1 MKNSEKTLPLEP
13 AEDMPVDTADDG
25 QLRQLIEDADQ
36 TYRASAMV
44 GNMSA
49 ASAALNT
56 KLRALN
62 EQARRAEAR
71 SERQELLLG
80 SDPADPSTW
89 SPEVGVFIRS
99 YMDSILERSAAT
111 AEKEAVSNED

>member
-1 MKNSEKTLPLEP
+1 MKNSEETLPLEP

-25 QLRQLIEDADQ
+25 QLGQLIEDADQ

-44 GNMSA
+44 QNMSA

-62 EQARRAEAR
+62 EQARRAEAKAEQR
-71 SERQELLLG
+71 GELL
-80 SDPADPSTW
+80 SADPTDPSTW
-89 SPEVGVFIRS
+89 SDELRRWVIAYTDG
-99 YMDSILERSAAT
+99 ILNRMRNTEESKA
-111 AEKEAVSNED
+111 